1 MLSHRIGKFSL
12 SAVAAALMVALPLA
26 VATDAQAS
34 AQCYGYYT
42 FKSDQ
47 YQSKSAAL
55 NAAIGGWSAYVASH
69 YGKSYAY
76 WSHAAYPSTGCSQ
89 YGYYWVCWAKAEPCY
104 WAPPSYRPSY
114 KPYHKP
120 SYGGGSSGY

>member
-12 SAVAAALMVALPLA
+12 SAVAAALTVALPLA

-34 AQCYGYYT
+34 QCYGYYT
-42 FKSDQ
+42 YHADGKS
-47 YQSKSAAL
+47 QSYAL

-69 YGKSYAY
+69 YGKAYAY
-76 WSHAAYPSTGCSQ
+76 WSHAVYPKTWCTQ
-89 YGYYWVCWAKAEPCY
+89 YDYYWTCWAKAEPCY
-104 WAPPSYRPSY
+104 WAPSYTPSY